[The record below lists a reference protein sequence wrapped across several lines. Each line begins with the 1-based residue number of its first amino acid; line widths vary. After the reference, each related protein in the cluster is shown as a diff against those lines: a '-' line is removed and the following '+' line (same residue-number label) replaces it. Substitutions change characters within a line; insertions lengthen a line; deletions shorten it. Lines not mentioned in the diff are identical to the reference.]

1 MVNSKKSW
9 YKRLSGFT
17 LIELLVVI
25 SIIGILAGIL
35 ISSGLFSFLSDAE
48 AKKTKSIFRAWV
60 TQIYQY
66 KETYKHFPPVL
77 LQKQEGEPLEIGP
90 DYEEEH
96 DRFLAALKGREA
108 VRGTVKEVDGEKYAS
123 ITWVP
128 LDSYRDENKRSREFH
143 SFGGDD
149 IGKEGFLA
157 DAWGGNRIF
166 IVVDRNGDGLIELDE
181 SAFNDIKDALL
192 REFDS
197 KKIDAAE
204 DNLKVIHEKVG
215 IYVLN
220 DGGDGKNV
228 FSWNIE
234 KNLDD

>member
-1 MVNSKKSW
+1 MANP
-9 YKRLSGFT
+9 KRFPNHRRNGFT

-25 SIIGILAGIL
+25 SIIGILAGIM

-77 LQKQEGEPLEIGP
+77 LQKKEGEPLEIGEEN
-90 DYEEEH
+90 EEEH
-96 DRFLAALKGREA
+96 DRFIAALKGRE
-108 VRGTVKEVDGEKYAS
+108 VERSGDGA
-123 ITWVP
+123 ITWSD

-143 SFGGDD
+143 SFGEDEFGEN
-149 IGKEGFLA
+149 GYLA
-157 DAWGGNRIF
+157 DAWGGDRIYM
-166 IVVDRNGDGLIELDE
+166 VVDRDGDGLIELEE

-197 KKIDAAE
+197 EIIDAAG

-220 DGGDGKNV
+220 DGGDGKSV

-234 KNLDD
+234 KYLDD

>member
-1 MVNSKKSW
+1 MANSKRFSTN
-9 YKRLSGFT
+9 RRTGFT

-77 LQKQEGEPLEIGP
+77 LQKKEGEPLEIGEE
-90 DYEEEH
+90 YEEEH
-96 DRFLAALKGREA
+96 DRFIAALKGREVERSSEGA
-108 VRGTVKEVDGEKYAS
+108 
-123 ITWVP
+123 ITWAP
-128 LDSYRDENKRSREFH
+128 LDSLRDENKRSREFH
-143 SFGGDD
+143 SFGEDEFGEN
-149 IGKEGFLA
+149 GYLA
-157 DAWGGNRIF
+157 DAWGGDRIYM
-166 IVVDRNGDGLIELDE
+166 VVDRDGDGLIELEE

-192 REFDS
+192 REYDS
-197 KKIDAAE
+197 ELIDAAG

-220 DGGDGKNV
+220 DGGDGKSV

-234 KNLDD
+234 KYLDD

>member
-1 MVNSKKSW
+1 MANP
-9 YKRLSGFT
+9 KRFPNHRRNGFT

-25 SIIGILAGIL
+25 SIIGILAGIM

-77 LQKQEGEPLEIGP
+77 LQKKEGEPLEIGEEF
-90 DYEEEH
+90 EEEH
-96 DRFLAALKGREA
+96 DRFIAALKGREVERSGDSA
-108 VRGTVKEVDGEKYAS
+108 
-123 ITWVP
+123 ITWSE

-143 SFGGDD
+143 SFGEDEFGDN
-149 IGKEGFLA
+149 GYLA
-157 DAWGGNRIF
+157 DAWGGDRIYM
-166 IVVDRNGDGLIELDE
+166 VVDRNGDGLIELDE

-192 REFDS
+192 REYDS
-197 KKIDAAE
+197 EIIDAAG

-220 DGGDGKNV
+220 DGGDGKCV

-234 KNLDD
+234 KYLDD